1 MLIQKERSDEGLC
14 KKIKKKKNGPVWSK
28 EISTWFLIDAATM
41 YMNLAEGTA
50 RTLKYKQTSSNIQT
64 LVIDCPAGD
73 GFYLKKSFREAN
85 ISLV

>member
-14 KKIKKKKNGPVWSK
+14 QNENGPVWSK
-28 EISTWFLIDAATM
+28 EISTWFRINVATM

-73 GFYLKKSFREAN
+73 GFYLKKKYH
-85 ISLV
+85 